1 MIGAIVLAAGRSR
14 RMGTQK
20 LLLPFAGQTVIGH
33 VVDQLLAAADRLQLW
48 SWFLAMAPRLPQR
61 SPAAES
67 NWSRIRSQTAKCL
80 APSAA
85 ACERCRRIATQRWS
99 PWAINRP

>member
-33 VVDQLLAAADRLQLW
+33 VVDQLLAAAIDRIVVVV
-48 SWFLAMAPRLPQR
+48 SADG
-61 SPAAES
+61 PAIAES
-67 NWSRIRSQTAKCL
+67 TYRPAGRNRHESGAR
-80 APSAA
+80 
-85 ACERCRRIATQRWS
+85 QRN
-99 PWAINRP
+99 A